1 MSALTAGA
9 YIVTLA
15 RSVGRSDGPCARVP
29 VELAGTVDS
38 DALRISE
45 TDARSRGRR

>member
-1 MSALTAGA
+1 MSALTACACIG
-9 YIVTLA
+9 TLA
-15 RSVGRSDGPCARVP
+15 RSVGRSDGPCACVA
-29 VELAGTVDS
+29 ELAGTVSS